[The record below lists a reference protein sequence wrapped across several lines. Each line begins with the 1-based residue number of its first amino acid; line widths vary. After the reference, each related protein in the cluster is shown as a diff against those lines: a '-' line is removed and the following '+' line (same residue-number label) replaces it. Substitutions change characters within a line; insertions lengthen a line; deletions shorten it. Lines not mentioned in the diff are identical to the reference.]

1 MTGLSLVVVAD
12 KGYVGRDFIGQMKT
26 LYDIELIPI
35 PRHYDKELP
44 VSALGR
50 LLRKSRRQIETTI
63 GLIAFR
69 SEEETVFTLKF

>member
-12 KGYVGRDFIGQMKT
+12 KGYVGRDVIGQMKT